1 MKDSKVTIK
10 VKAVK
15 GTGFMPEA
23 GEMSAVKST
32 DVEGVTTY
40 KIAESASAFAGH
52 VLCSSVVVEV

>member
-1 MKDSKVTIK
+1 MKNSNVQIQ

-23 GEMSAVKST
+23 GTMSAVKST

-40 KIAESASAFAGH
+40 KISDGVSVFAGR
-52 VLCSSVVVEV
+52 VLSSSVVDEV